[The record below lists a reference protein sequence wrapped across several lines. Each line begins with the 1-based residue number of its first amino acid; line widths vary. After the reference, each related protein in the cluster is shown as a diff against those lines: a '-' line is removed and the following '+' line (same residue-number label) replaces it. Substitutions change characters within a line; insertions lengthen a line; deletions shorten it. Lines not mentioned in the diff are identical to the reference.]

1 MGTEA
6 PLWQIFE
13 GFLNIWQSFVPTLSK
28 IWAIFIG
35 SKKPNI

>member
-13 GFLNIWQSFVPTLSK
+13 GLLNIWQSFVPTLSK
-28 IWAIFIG
+28 IIVLGNFYWQ
-35 SKKPNI
+35 